1 MFKTQ
6 PEDFI
11 KKQLDKCQPLN
22 YNQFRWWRRWDSKND
37 PLPKKSPLID
47 KIRNG
52 DFDFSH
58 YFWQAQYCEI
68 ELNKKLEKAI
78 DTQHWIETTQLDRA
92 RRKRLWEDFE
102 KDENNKLMTIE
113 SEFTKKFRITKE
125 EYYKE
130 LDGYEGTL
138 EEFYFHCYE
147 RFIKSKQNYE

>member
-6 PEDFI
+6 PEEFV
-11 KKQLDKCQPLN
+11 KEQLDKLQPLN
-22 YNQFRWWRRWDSKND
+22 YNRFKWWRRWETKND
-37 PLPKKSPLID
+37 TLHKYVPLID

-68 ELNKKLEKAI
+68 EMNKKLESCI
-78 DTQHWIETTQLDRA
+78 DTQHWIESTQLDRA

-102 KDENNKLMTIE
+102 KDEANKLDALQI
-113 SEFTKKFRITKE
+113 EFTKKFRITKE
-125 EYYKE
+125 EYYNEIEKF
-130 LDGYEGTL
+130 DGTL

-147 RFIKSKQNYE
+147 IFIKSKQL